1 MGNSLK
7 VKRSVDNPSYT
18 FDFIQCR
25 TRFLSQVIAYKT
37 DISIY
42 LSSFF
47 LFKVYILLKCRKFLQ
62 RQKYEMSSIGSRKKI
77 MMMEVQWS
85 RGVLSLSSG
94 RSCSRLQ
101 VQTGRPEL
109 VNCSVLRAVQDQVQ
123 HRTQY
128 RTGPCH
134 STTSSTGPST
144 ELRPVPV
151 VLRLLSALT

>member
-47 LFKVYILLKCRKFLQ
+47 LFKLKSTF
-62 RQKYEMSSIGSRKKI
+62 
-77 MMMEVQWS
+77 
-85 RGVLSLSSG
+85 
-94 RSCSRLQ
+94 
-101 VQTGRPEL
+101 
-109 VNCSVLRAVQDQVQ
+109 
-123 HRTQY
+123 Y
-128 RTGPCH
+128 RN
-134 STTSSTGPST
+134 
-144 ELRPVPV
+144 V
-151 VLRLLSALT
+151 VIFYKDRNIR